1 MVNIVSQKRS
11 PKRTSSFL
19 KAELRG
25 QFITQSVCVR
35 DISVNGALLDVSQ
48 PLRVFEIV
56 TLICGD
62 TTVNGIVTWY
72 DQGRVGMEFSEL
84 LTGKTLTDT
93 LDGQLQVSAP
103 RKYEPTRVPTES
115 E

>member
-1 MVNIVSQKRS
+1 MNMVAQKRS

-25 QFITQSVCVR
+25 ESKTQNVRVR
-35 DISVNGALLDVSQ
+35 DISVNGALLDVTE
-48 PLRVFEIV
+48 PLRVFEIA

-62 TTVNGIVTWY
+62 TTVNGIVAWY
-72 DQGRVGMEFSEL
+72 DQGRAGIEFSEL
-84 LTGKTLTDT
+84 LTGKTLVDT
-93 LDGQLQVSAP
+93 LDGRIKVSAP
-103 RKYEPTRVPTES
+103 KKFKPTDDATEV